1 MKHIFNV
8 DIKNVAV
15 RGAILSFLITVAL
28 VAACTAR
35 SGSNTAAS
43 PGISLEAC
51 QLAGPN
57 GTLGRRAQCG
67 SLRVYEDRDAGS
79 GRQFDLHLAVI
90 PAVSRSPQPD
100 PLFILVGGPGEAAT
114 SSYSLIS
121 SAFERINQRRDIIL
135 VDQRGT
141 GKSHPLACP
150 TSEEEDTSSESDPEE
165 LRKYA
170 QDCLAELDA
179 DARFYTT
186 SIAMDDLDEVRRSL
200 GYEQINLYGISY
212 GSRAALVYL
221 RQYPQQVRSLIL
233 DGVAPPNWVLGP
245 SAPADA
251 QQAVA
256 QILQRCSSDVDCGAA
271 FPDVQA
277 SFDRVFTRL
286 REQPA
291 QFSLQHPISGET
303 IDFTLTAD
311 FLASTIHGMTYA
323 PETAAL
329 LPLMVHTAH
338 SQSDYSSLAAFGLS
352 YLDTVGGAM
361 SAGMRFSV
369 ICAEDVP
376 MYEQQEM
383 LEGYLGD
390 SIVASFTEICKVW
403 PQGQVPEDY
412 HQAVNSTVPVL
423 LLSGEADPVTPPAN
437 AELAAQTLPNSLH
450 IIAPGQGHG
459 NIMRGCIPVL
469 AADFIDAGSVQGMNT
484 ECVQNLRP
492 PPFFISFAG
501 PAP

>member
-1 MKHIFNV
+1 MR
-8 DIKNVAV
+8 A
-15 RGAILSFLITVAL
+15 AILSILIMAGL
-28 VAACTAR
+28 LAACMARNISDPTA
-35 SGSNTAAS
+35 SLGV
-43 PGISLEAC
+43 SLEAC
-51 QLAGPN
+51 QLSGPN

-67 SLRVYEDRDAGS
+67 SLRVYEDRTAGS
-79 GRQFDLHLAVI
+79 GRQIDLHLAVI

-114 SSYSLIS
+114 SSYPAIA
-121 SAFERINQRRDIIL
+121 SAFERINQRRDIVL

-141 GKSHPLACP
+141 GKSHPLNCP
-150 TSEEEDTSSESDPEE
+150 ISDEGDPSSGSDPEE
-165 LRKYA
+165 LRKFA

-179 DARFYTT
+179 DPRFYTT
-186 SIAMDDLDEVRRSL
+186 SIAMDDLDAVRQAL
-200 GYEQINLYGISY
+200 GYDQINLYGISY

-221 RQYPQQVRSLIL
+221 RQYPQRVRAVIL
-233 DGVAPPNWVLGP
+233 DGVAPPNWILGP
-245 SAPADA
+245 STPADA
-251 QQAVA
+251 QQAA
-256 QILQRCSSDVDCGAA
+256 EQILQRCISDADCGAA
-271 FPDVQA
+271 FPDVQE
-277 SFDRVFTRL
+277 SFESLFAQL

-291 QFSLQHPISGET
+291 ELSLQHPISGET

-311 FLASTIHGMTYA
+311 FLATTIHGMTYA

-352 YLDTVGGAM
+352 YIDTVGGAM

-376 MYEQQEM
+376 VYEAQEM
-383 LEGYLGD
+383 SPGYLGD
-390 SIVASFTEICKVW
+390 TVVSSFTEICKIW
-403 PQGQVPEDY
+403 PQGQIPQGY
-412 HQAVNSTVPVL
+412 HEAVTSTVPVL

-437 AELAAQTLPNSLH
+437 AELAAETLPNSLH
-450 IIAPGQGHG
+450 IIAPRQGHG
-459 NIMRGCIPVL
+459 NIFRGCIPVL
-469 AADFIDAGSVQGMNT
+469 AADFIDSGSVQGLNT

-492 PPFFISFAG
+492 LPFFINFAG